1 MNYKSITNR
10 LTKSC
15 SIILVINTFFYPCSF
30 TIGQTPTN
38 KLVKVKEIIPD
49 IEIELKYS
57 TTDNFTKQILY
68 PTNTCYLAFGA
79 LENLKLVQDSLR
91 NIYSH
96 NGSKYSEGLGL
107 KIWDGYRPRS
117 VQYRMWEIVPDPRY
131 VADPNIGS
139 SHNRGGAVDLTII
152 DFSTK
157 DELDMPT
164 TFDFFGAEAHHDY
177 MDHPLEV
184 IANRELL
191 KNLMTNV
198 GSFSIYPEEWWHYK
212 YPPSDNFPLL
222 DFQPK

>member
-15 SIILVINTFFYPCSF
+15 SIILVINTLFYPCSF
-30 TIGQTPTN
+30 TIGQTSENT
-38 KLVKVKEIIPD
+38 LVKVKEIIPD

-68 PTNTCYLAFGA
+68 PSNICFLAFGA
-79 LENLKLVQDSLR
+79 VENLKLVQDSLR
-91 NIYSH
+91 NINSYDGVKYSH
-96 NGSKYSEGLGL
+96 GLGL
-107 KIWDGYRPRS
+107 KIWDGFRPRS
-117 VQYRMWEIVPDPRY
+117 VQYRMWEIVPDPKY

-222 DFQPK
+222 DYQPK

>member
-1 MNYKSITNR
+1 MICVSIFHR
-10 LTKSC
+10 LTKLS
-15 SIILVINTFFYPCSF
+15 SLFPLLNLFIICHSLTS
-30 TIGQTPTN
+30 GQTPTH

-49 IEIELKYS
+49 IEIELKYT

-68 PTNTCYLAFGA
+68 PTSACFLAFGA
-79 LENLKLVQDSLR
+79 INNLKLVQDSLR
-91 NIYSH
+91 NLQFH
-96 NGSKYSEGLGL
+96 NGMNYTDGLGL

-157 DELDMPT
+157 KELDMPT
-164 TFDFFGAEAHHDY
+164 IFDFFGVEAHHEY
-177 MDHPLEV
+177 MAHPIHV
-184 IANRELL
+184 IANRKLL
-191 KNLMTNV
+191 RDLMTNV
-198 GSFSIYPEEWWHYK
+198 GGFTIYAEEWWHYK

-222 DFQPK
+222 NVQPK

>member
-1 MNYKSITNR
+1 
-10 LTKSC
+10 
-15 SIILVINTFFYPCSF
+15 
-30 TIGQTPTN
+30 
-38 KLVKVKEIIPD
+38 LVKVKEIIPD

-117 VQYRMWEIVPDPRY
+117 VQYRMWEIIPDSRY
-131 VADPNIGS
+131 VADPNKGS

-152 DFSTK
+152 DFFTK
-157 DELDMPT
+157 RELDMPT
-164 TFDFFGAEAHHDY
+164 IFDFFGGEAHHEY
-177 MDHPLEV
+177 MAHPIHV
-184 IANRELL
+184 IANRKLL
-191 KNLMTNV
+191 RDLMTNV
-198 GSFSIYPEEWWHYK
+198 GSFTIYAEEWWHYK

-222 DFQPK
+222 DFQPE

>member
-1 MNYKSITNR
+1 LIYKSIFC
-10 LTKSC
+10 LFTKSY
-15 SIILVINTFFYPCSF
+15 SILLLINIFIFPCSF
-30 TIGQTPTN
+30 TLGQTPAN

-49 IEIELKYS
+49 IEILLKYA
-57 TTDNFTKQILY
+57 TTDNFTKEILY
-68 PTNTCYLAFGA
+68 PTSTCYLVFGA
-79 LENLKLVQDSLR
+79 IENLKLVQDSLR
-91 NIYSH
+91 NLQFH
-96 NGSKYSEGLGL
+96 NGMNYTDGLGL

-117 VQYRMWEIVPDPRY
+117 VQYRMWDIVPDPRY

-157 DELDMPT
+157 KELDMPT
-164 TFDFFGAEAHHDY
+164 VFDFFGVEAHHEY
-177 MDHPLEV
+177 MEHPLHV

-198 GSFSIYPEEWWHYK
+198 GGFLIHDEEWWHYK
-212 YPPSDNFPLL
+212 YPSSDNFPLL

>member
-1 MNYKSITNR
+1 MNYKPITNR

-15 SIILVINTFFYPCSF
+15 SIILVINTLFYPCSF
-30 TIGQTPTN
+30 TIGQTSANT
-38 KLVKVKEIIPD
+38 LVKVKEIIPD

-68 PTNTCYLAFGA
+68 PTNTCYLAFGT

-157 DELDMPT
+157 RELDMPT
-164 TFDFFGAEAHHDY
+164 IFDFFGVEAHHEN
-177 MDHPLEV
+177 MDHPDHV
-184 IANRELL
+184 IVNRELL
-191 KNLMTNV
+191 RDLMTNV
-198 GSFSIYPEEWWHYK
+198 GSFTIYAEEWWHYK

-222 DFQPK
+222 DFQPE

>member
-1 MNYKSITNR
+1 MNYKPITNR

-15 SIILVINTFFYPCSF
+15 SIILVINTLFYPCSF
-30 TIGQTPTN
+30 TIGQTSANT
-38 KLVKVKEIIPD
+38 LVKVKEIIPD

-68 PTNTCYLAFGA
+68 PTNTCYLAFGT

-117 VQYRMWEIVPDPRY
+117 VQYRMWEIIPDSRY
-131 VADPNIGS
+131 VADPNKGS

-157 DELDMPT
+157 RELDMPT
-164 TFDFFGAEAHHDY
+164 IFDFFGVEAHHEY
-177 MDHPLEV
+177 MNHPDHV
-184 IANRELL
+184 IVNRELL
-191 KNLMTNV
+191 KNLMTNL
-198 GSFSIYPEEWWHYK
+198 GSFSIYAEEWWHYK

-222 DFQPK
+222 DFQPE

>member
-1 MNYKSITNR
+1 MICVSIFLR
-10 LTKSC
+10 ITKS
-15 SIILVINTFFYPCSF
+15 SSLLLLLNIFIICHSLPSAQI
-30 TIGQTPTN
+30 PTN

-91 NIYSH
+91 NIQSY
-96 NGSKYSEGLGL
+96 NGVKYPKGLGL
-107 KIWDGYRPRS
+107 KIWDGYRLRS

-131 VADPNIGS
+131 VADPDKGS

-157 DELDMPT
+157 RELDMPT
-164 TFDFFGAEAHHDY
+164 IFDFFGAEAHHDY
-177 MDHPLEV
+177 MAHPIHV
-184 IANRELL
+184 IANRKLL
-191 KNLMTNV
+191 RGLMTNV
-198 GSFSIYPEEWWHYK
+198 GGFTLYAEEWWHYK
-212 YPPSDNFPLL
+212 YPPSDNYPLRDVEL
-222 DFQPK
+222 K

>member
-15 SIILVINTFFYPCSF
+15 SIILVINTLFYPCCI
-30 TIGQTPTN
+30 TIGQTSANT
-38 KLVKVKEIIPD
+38 LVKVKEIIPD
-49 IEIELKYS
+49 IEIELKYA
-57 TTDNFTKQILY
+57 TIDNFTKQILY
-68 PTNTCYLAFGA
+68 PSNICFLAFGA
-79 LENLKLVQDSLR
+79 VENLKLVQDSLR
-91 NIYSH
+91 NINSYNGVKYSH
-96 NGSKYSEGLGL
+96 GLGL
-107 KIWDGYRPRS
+107 KIWDGFRPRS

-164 TFDFFGAEAHHDY
+164 TFDFFGVEAHHEY

-191 KNLMTNV
+191 KNLMTSV
-198 GSFSIYPEEWWHYK
+198 GGFSIHAEEWWHYK
-212 YPPSDNFPLL
+212 YPPSDDFPLFDL
-222 DFQPK
+222 ELE

>member
-1 MNYKSITNR
+1 MNCESITNR
-10 LTKSC
+10 LNKSF
-15 SIILVINTFFYPCSF
+15 SIILLINVFFYPCSF
-30 TIGQTPTN
+30 TIGQTSANT
-38 KLVKVKEIIPD
+38 LVKVKEIIPD

-68 PTNTCYLAFGA
+68 PTNTCYLAFGT

-157 DELDMPT
+157 RELDMPT
-164 TFDFFGAEAHHDY
+164 IFDFFGVEAHHEY
-177 MDHPLEV
+177 MAHPIHV
-184 IANRELL
+184 IANRKLL
-191 KNLMTNV
+191 RDLMTNV
-198 GSFSIYPEEWWHYK
+198 GGFTIYAEEWWHYK
-212 YPPSDNFPLL
+212 YPPSDNYPLRDVEL
-222 DFQPK
+222 K

>member
-1 MNYKSITNR
+1 MTNKSIFHR

-15 SIILVINTFFYPCSF
+15 SILLLLNVFINSYSF
-30 TIGQTPTN
+30 TLGQTPAN
-38 KLVKVKEIIPD
+38 KLVKVKEIIPE
-49 IEIELKYS
+49 IEIELKYA

-68 PTNTCYLAFGA
+68 PTNICFLAFGA

-91 NIYSH
+91 NIYNH
-96 NGSKYSEGLGL
+96 NGSKYSKGLGL

-139 SHNRGGAVDLTII
+139 SHNRAGAVDLTLI

-157 DELDMPT
+157 KELDMPT
-164 TFDFFGAEAHHDY
+164 TFDFFGVEAHHEY
-177 MDHPLEV
+177 MDHPPH
-184 IANRELL
+184 IITNRELL

-198 GSFSIYPEEWWHYK
+198 GGFSIYAEEWWHYK

-222 DFQPK
+222 DFKPE

>member
-1 MNYKSITNR
+1 MNYKPITNR

-15 SIILVINTFFYPCSF
+15 SIILVINTLFYPCSF

-157 DELDMPT
+157 RELDMPT
-164 TFDFFGAEAHHDY
+164 IFDFFGVEAHHEN
-177 MDHPLEV
+177 MDHPDHV
-184 IANRELL
+184 IVNRELL
-191 KNLMTNV
+191 RDLMTNV
-198 GSFSIYPEEWWHYK
+198 GSFTIYAEEWWHYK

-222 DFQPK
+222 DFQPE

>member
-1 MNYKSITNR
+1 MNYKPITNR

-15 SIILVINTFFYPCSF
+15 SIILVINTLFYPCSF
-30 TIGQTPTN
+30 TIGQTSANT
-38 KLVKVKEIIPD
+38 LVKEKEIIPD
-49 IEIELKYS
+49 IEIELKYA
-57 TTDNFTKQILY
+57 TIDNFTKQILY
-68 PTNTCYLAFGA
+68 PSNICFLAFGA
-79 LENLKLVQDSLR
+79 VENLKLVQDSLR
-91 NIYSH
+91 NINSYNGVKYSH
-96 NGSKYSEGLGL
+96 GLGL
-107 KIWDGYRPRS
+107 KIWDGFRPRS

-212 YPPSDNFPLL
+212 YPSSDNFPLL